1 MKLFTSVRSV
11 RLGVKKEMY
20 ESVVVSSNV
29 DIWSGN
35 MAERMCQVPP
45 DTQLRSSV
53 ATI

>member
-11 RLGVKKEMY
+11 RLGVKKDMY
-20 ESVVVSSNV
+20 ESALV
-29 DIWSGN
+29 
-35 MAERMCQVPP
+35 AETRGMRIAEGMCQVPP